1 MQVRGQLL
9 GVCFLFPLWV
19 PGTEPRS
26 SCLHFC
32 SLSHLPAFIYLFI
45 YLFSVR
51 FYISHVGCE
60 TELGMELK
68 ITALKCSSSGLRLPT
83 SGSLKGLPRSCHGT
97 FRLIAPENGMD
108 ASVLQASVT
117 CWQFKDYFF
126 KVGDPSLVQA
136 SLCG

>member
-1 MQVRGQLL
+1 MLAFLL
-9 GVCFLFPLWV
+9 A
-19 PGTEPRS
+19 EPFAS
-26 SCLHFC
+26 
-32 SLSHLPAFIYLFI
+32 IYLFI
-45 YLFSVR
+45 FSGGACLWV
-51 FYISHVGCE
+51 YISHVGCE

-68 ITALKCSSSGLRLPT
+68 ITALKCSSSGLRLPA